1 MFKIYDDD
9 YDDDDNYD
17 DDDDDDVNDDDVFT
31 TDLVII
37 FCEWFI
43 TVQSFL
49 SWQIISLPV
58 EGAAPMV

>member
-1 MFKIYDDD
+1 MFKTYDDD

-37 FCEWFI
+37 FCDLL
-43 TVQSFL
+43 QDSHSFHDKL
-49 SWQIISLPV
+49 SVCL
-58 EGAAPMV
+58 